1 MSEADN
7 LTNLAFPER
16 LDSVNSTAADQ
27 AYIPLDS
34 PDETLAPVILPA
46 AQAKNRQSIDF
57 PLFKCRR
64 LGMQ

>member
-1 MSEADN
+1 MQCPAMSEADN

-27 AYIPLDS
+27 ANTYPSDS

-46 AQAKNRQSIDF
+46 AQAK
-57 PLFKCRR
+57 PAVH
-64 LGMQ
+64 

>member
-27 AYIPLDS
+27 ANTYPSDS
-34 PDETLAPVILPA
+34 PDETLAPSFCQRLKKPA
-46 AQAKNRQSIDF
+46 VH
-57 PLFKCRR
+57 
-64 LGMQ
+64 